1 MSTHSTPRLEWV
13 HSLICVLAVCGVS
26 FQGLELRAQDDKP
39 LVVSLLDVSPNSI
52 PVGSSDITLT
62 LRFRANDPQVVLPL
76 APTEYQVE
84 WGGLQK
90 VTLPADKVNPPIVG
104 VYSLEFT
111 VSPGLATSPEAVNIT
126 LLVKLPGS
134 GGRSVPS
141 NSINFSVASP
151 SLFVPI
157 VLSASGMN
165 NSFYISELTL
175 TNRSSQDASLSLTYT
190 AAFGGGSGTATDT
203 LAAGRQRIVP
213 DAITYLSSLGVPI
226 QPTGNRGGTLRIE
239 FTGPGSASEVAATVR
254 TMTVVEGGS
263 AGLAYSGIGVSATLA
278 GRAYLCGLRQNATDR
293 SNVALQHVG
302 AAGSGD
308 IVLRLTVFSG
318 DPAAPLQ
325 QALPD
330 VTLTP
335 GGFHQENQILIENGL
350 SLSNGF
356 VQVDRVSG
364 TAPYYAYAIINDQAN
379 SDGSFVPAVLES
391 SLAGRLG
398 ATLPVIVEANVFSS
412 ELVVTNFST
421 VMKNLSCRY
430 SAEAI
435 QNPERMVQF
444 QLPLRAGEQVI
455 LADLVQHLRDLG
467 VAGIPPQGSAVA
479 GPLFVTV
486 DSGDLD
492 GVVVGA
498 RTSAPG
504 GGGRYGVFYM
514 SVPFGAAS
522 TTSAWIYGL
531 QQDNN
536 NRTNL
541 GLVNTGESGSDSNV
555 FTIELFDG
563 NSGAKVATVPAVIL
577 EAGRWT
583 QLGTI
588 LAQYAPGS
596 TQGYAHII
604 RSTGSNPFISYG
616 VVNDGGQ
623 PGLRTGD
630 GAYISSSP

>member
-1 MSTHSTPRLEWV
+1 
-13 HSLICVLAVCGVS
+13 
-26 FQGLELRAQDDKP
+26 
-39 LVVSLLDVSPNSI
+39 
-52 PVGSSDITLT
+52 
-62 LRFRANDPQVVLPL
+62 
-76 APTEYQVE
+76 
-84 WGGLQK
+84 
-90 VTLPADKVNPPIVG
+90 
-104 VYSLEFT
+104 
-111 VSPGLATSPEAVNIT
+111 
-126 LLVKLPGS
+126 
-134 GGRSVPS
+134 
-141 NSINFSVASP
+141 
-151 SLFVPI
+151 
-157 VLSASGMN
+157 
-165 NSFYISELTL
+165 
-175 TNRSSQDASLSLTYT
+175 
-190 AAFGGGSGTATDT
+190 
-203 LAAGRQRIVP
+203 
-213 DAITYLSSLGVPI
+213 
-226 QPTGNRGGTLRIE
+226 
-239 FTGPGSASEVAATVR
+239 
-254 TMTVVEGGS
+254 
-263 AGLAYSGIGVSATLA
+263 
-278 GRAYLCGLRQNATDR
+278 LCGLRQNATDR